1 MSWVL
6 HAETATGIQI
16 HPPIYPSF
24 KVSSLEFDNYSAGRT
39 PYFSLRSIM
48 AFLLRHI
55 ARYAVRKIASDP
67 VARDQATRAARG
79 VAKEVKQIARDEEPA
94 KAAGRAMRRA
104 INRLQGG

>member
-1 MSWVL
+1 MAGFC
-6 HAETATGIQI
+6 AEAATGIQI
-16 HPPIYPSF
+16 SLPIYPNF
-24 KVSSLEFDNYSAGRT
+24 KVSILGFDKYSAGRT
-39 PYFSLRSIM
+39 PYFSLRLSM

-55 ARYAVRKIASDP
+55 ARYAARKIASDP

-79 VAKEVKQIARDEEPA
+79 VAKEVKQIARHQDPA

>member
-1 MSWVL
+1 MYL
-6 HAETATGIQI
+6 ATGIQI
-16 HPPIYPSF
+16 HLPIYPSF
-24 KVSSLEFDNYSAGRT
+24 KVSGLGFNKYRAGRT
-39 PYFSLRSIM
+39 QYFSLRSSM

-79 VAKEVKQIARDEEPA
+79 VAKEVKRIARDKDPA

-104 INRLQGG
+104 MNKLQGG

>member
-1 MSWVL
+1 MTWVL
-6 HAETATGIQI
+6 DAKTATYIKI
-16 HPPIYPSF
+16 HLSISANF
-24 KVSSLEFDNYSAGRT
+24 KVPGLGFDKCSASRM
-39 PYFSLRSIM
+39 PHFSLRLSM

-79 VAKEVKQIARDEEPA
+79 VAKEVKQIARDEDPA

-104 INRLQGG
+104 INKLQGG